1 MLRWK
6 SSLKPAV
13 SGGGG
18 GTSPGTT
25 NLLAWYEMNDAS
37 GGAVDSHSGSYD
49 LTENGTP
56 LYAQTGVNG
65 NAIDFDGST
74 DYFSLASTFGWSEA
88 YPFSFSAFFKT
99 SSASNQTISQI
110 TAPGAQGKYVLM
122 NVQADGE
129 VSAYVRA
136 GTIQSITSSGA
147 GVGDGAWHHLVATFV
162 SATERYLY
170 LDGVQVAGSAS
181 ETSQAIDTAMSE
193 IRVGADQSNGVSSY
207 FDGLLEDVAFWS
219 DELTLNEI
227 TWLYNSGSGRSYS
240 AVSGGGSPGTAN
252 LVAWYDFDDSA
263 GNGAVDS
270 HSTYDLTENSSPTYQ
285 SASSP
290 EYGIAASPSSNWT
303 GSVDNV
309 WGNAAGDYWY
319 VIRFRALSGISNNDE
334 IFSLNNDR
342 NKLRWSPT
350 GGVLRIRA
358 GDLQN
363 NVSDSTTEDVWYH
376 VVASIDDS
384 SGDMNCWVNNVA
396 ASTISGTPTYGS
408 AGSLTIGGGSPTN
421 GVDVEIDYMGFFTGI
436 PTADNVDFLYNSG
449 GTLNYSDL

>member
-1 MLRWK
+1 
-6 SSLKPAV
+6 
-13 SGGGG
+13 
-18 GTSPGTT
+18 
-25 NLLAWYEMNDAS
+25 
-37 GGAVDSHSGSYD
+37 
-49 LTENGTP
+49 
-56 LYAQTGVNG
+56 
-65 NAIDFDGST
+65 
-74 DYFSLASTFGWSEA
+74 
-88 YPFSFSAFFKT
+88 
-99 SSASNQTISQI
+99 
-110 TAPGAQGKYVLM
+110 
-122 NVQADGE
+122 
-129 VSAYVRA
+129 
-136 GTIQSITSSGA
+136 
-147 GVGDGAWHHLVATFV
+147 
-162 SATERYLY
+162 
-170 LDGVQVAGSAS
+170 
-181 ETSQAIDTAMSE
+181 
-193 IRVGADQSNGVSSY
+193 
-207 FDGLLEDVAFWS
+207 
-219 DELTLNEI
+219 
-227 TWLYNSGSGRSYS
+227 LYNSGSGRSYS

-319 VIRFRALSGISNNDE
+319 VVRFRALSGISNNDE
-334 IFSLNNDR
+334 IFSLNNSK
-342 NKLRWSPT
+342 NQVRWSPT

-408 AGSLTIGGGSPTN
+408 AGSLTIGGSGTT
-421 GVDVEIDYMGFFTGI
+421 GVDVEIDYMGFFTGV

>member
-6 SSLKPAV
+6 SSLKP
-13 SGGGG
+13 
-18 GTSPGTT
+18 
-25 NLLAWYEMNDAS
+25 
-37 GGAVDSHSGSYD
+37 
-49 LTENGTP
+49 
-56 LYAQTGVNG
+56 
-65 NAIDFDGST
+65 
-74 DYFSLASTFGWSEA
+74 
-88 YPFSFSAFFKT
+88 
-99 SSASNQTISQI
+99 
-110 TAPGAQGKYVLM
+110 
-122 NVQADGE
+122 
-129 VSAYVRA
+129 
-136 GTIQSITSSGA
+136 
-147 GVGDGAWHHLVATFV
+147 
-162 SATERYLY
+162 
-170 LDGVQVAGSAS
+170 
-181 ETSQAIDTAMSE
+181 
-193 IRVGADQSNGVSSY
+193 
-207 FDGLLEDVAFWS
+207 
-219 DELTLNEI
+219 
-227 TWLYNSGSGRSYS
+227 

-376 VVASIDDS
+376 VVAGIDDS
-384 SGDMNCWVNNVA
+384 AGEMNCWVNNVA